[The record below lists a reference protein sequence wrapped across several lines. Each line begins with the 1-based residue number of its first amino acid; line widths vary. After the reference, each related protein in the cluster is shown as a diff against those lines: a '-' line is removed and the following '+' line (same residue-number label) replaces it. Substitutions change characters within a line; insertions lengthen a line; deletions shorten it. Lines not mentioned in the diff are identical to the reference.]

1 MIFFRFFF
9 ASCGLVFG
17 TLVGT
22 ALFVLA
28 LIQGEEWLIR
38 YKDWRFE
45 RWWRNR

>member
-1 MIFFRFFF
+1 MIFLHFFE
-9 ASCGLVFG
+9 ASAGLVFG
-17 TLVGT
+17 TLAGV

-38 YKDWRFE
+38 YTEWKWE